1 MVVLS
6 VPLHL
11 LSALQVRTS
20 LSPSLIAINIS
31 GGAHHLDLR

>member
-20 LSPSLIAINIS
+20 LIAINIS